1 MNDIVLGTSVLPGPR
16 APGRWRVQ
24 LRHGAFYLAVSSLSL
39 IIFASLLAPWIAP
52 YDPTAINLGNAMK
65 APSAAH
71 WFGTDTLGRDVLSR
85 TLHGGQLSLL
95 IAFIA
100 VALAGT
106 IGSLIG
112 ILSAY
117 FGGWIDNV
125 VMRVVDMQYALP
137 PVILAMV
144 LIGVLGPSTGN
155 VIAVVTIANWARFAR
170 IIRAETLSLRHRDF
184 VLLARLAGASPLRV
198 ALAHLLP
205 NVRHTFLVLLTLDIG
220 LIIVLEA
227 ALSFL
232 GLGIQPPTPS
242 WGGMIADGRS
252 HLEHA
257 WWVSI
262 LPGTVLM
269 TTVLSANLIADHLRG
284 HRPTGGQHD

>member
-1 MNDIVLGTSVLPGPR
+1 
-16 APGRWRVQ
+16 
-24 LRHGAFYLAVSSLSL
+24 
-39 IIFASLLAPWIAP
+39 
-52 YDPTAINLGNAMK
+52 
-65 APSAAH
+65 
-71 WFGTDTLGRDVLSR
+71 
-85 TLHGGQLSLL
+85 LL
-95 IAFIA
+95 IASIA

-184 VLLARLAGASPLRV
+184 VLLARLAGDSPLRV
-198 ALAHLLP
+198 ALTHLLP
-205 NVRHTFLVLLTLDIG
+205 NVRHTFLEIG
-220 LIIVLEA
+220 RASCRERV
-227 ALSFL
+227 
-232 GLGIQPPTPS
+232 
-242 WGGMIADGRS
+242 
-252 HLEHA
+252 
-257 WWVSI
+257 
-262 LPGTVLM
+262 
-269 TTVLSANLIADHLRG
+269 
-284 HRPTGGQHD
+284 